1 VYDLVEMPCCSVPFF
16 LLLRAPVYFSCS
28 IVVIPSNLI
37 QLLLERGMSDE
48 YWILN
53 DRLDARIFV
62 AAGVE
67 RLPILVQCLGVLRVL
82 ELQELGCPEPI
93 NK

>member
-1 VYDLVEMPCCSVPFF
+1 MPCCSVPFF
-16 LLLRAPVYFSCS
+16 LLLRAPVYFGCS

-37 QLLLERGMSDE
+37 QLPLERGMSDE

-53 DRLDARIFV
+53 GRLNARIFV
-62 AAGVE
+62 STGVE
-67 RLPILVQCLGVLRVL
+67 RLSILVQCLSVLGIL